1 MISVKVEK
9 ELKGENKIIAWFT
22 FRQAIC
28 AGLVLV
34 ILALYYFLMK
44 PTTDMLVPV
53 ALILGA
59 LAWYIGWHEK
69 NGMHTEYFIFKKI
82 KENILMNTN
91 RKYRTKNQYISLFNE
106 AYKSDRDKDLLDKK
120 KKHIVKNRTKKTARK
135 IKKSKL
141 KAYL

>member
-120 KKHIVKNRTKKTARK
+120 KKHIVKNRTKKAARK